1 MNYGIGIDDFKN
13 VIDDAIYVDKTNILS
28 KILCSTSGS
37 TFLFCRPRRFG
48 KSLALSM
55 MDYFLDENK
64 SQYKSLFNGLAI
76 EKDKSIIDKHQN
88 KYSVIHLNFKD
99 LRGDNYDSLIYGV
112 KNKISEIY
120 NDCSYLKDK
129 LSGVDLKYYDS
140 IINKT
145 ANDQDYTISLYWL
158 CKLLGNNKKK
168 VIVLIDEY
176 DSPIIASRDGNF
188 YDKSISFFK
197 SFYGE
202 TFKSNNY
209 LSYGILTGF
218 TQIAKESIFSGLN
231 NLIVNNVFSFEEE
244 YFGFVEDDINYLIN
258 NSKLTIDKEKLC
270 NYYGN
275 YLFGNNLVY
284 NPWSVL
290 NCLNNS
296 GIYDY
301 YWINT
306 SENSL
311 IEEVIETS
319 KQSDN
324 TLQIIYDIISKNSY
338 RGYIDSGVSFKDLN
352 QDDELISLLVA
363 SGYLTIKEKK
373 DDDTYLI
380 GIPNI
385 EIRKVFNKEI
395 AKRYMNNTNKNI
407 AYSLSDSLRNRNIE
421 DIEDKINSY
430 LLNAFSSYE
439 MNNEKAYQVLVLT
452 MCSMVFSNHLV
463 KAEQNVGKG
472 RCDIIIYPNYE
483 DRIGIVIETKYYKS
497 KVSNAVL
504 NNLAIK
510 ALEQIEEQDYI
521 SDLKKMDANPIYT
534 FGFAFS
540 SKRTKIVSKEN

>member
-28 KILCSTSGS
+28 KILCATSGS

-76 EKDKSIIDKHQN
+76 EKDKSITDKHQN

-188 YDKSISFFK
+188 YDKAISFFK

-209 LSYGILTGF
+209 LSYGILTGV

-231 NLIVNNVFSFEEE
+231 NLIVNNVFSIGEE

-290 NCLNNS
+290 NFLNNS

-421 DIEDKINSY
+421 DIEDKINLY

-504 NNLAIK
+504 NDLAIK

-540 SKRTKIVSKEN
+540 NKRTKIVSKEN